1 MLRRLERML
10 WQQVREVVPSEVDTI
25 VLPVGTLEAHGAAC
39 LGTDVF
45 IPVDIAE
52 YVCDK
57 LDIMLAPPIWYGIT
71 SSLIG
76 YPGSLTVTS
85 EQLEE
90 YVFSILKSFKRHK
103 FNSVVLMNG
112 HGGNNSALK
121 KVAKRA
127 HHELGMNVV
136 VVHWW
141 MLCGDVTK
149 EVYGGEG
156 GHAGWDETGYVMSV
170 DPELADKKYYDEN
183 LVFEF
188 PGGVDVYPN
197 PGTVL
202 IYNDRGEGRPD
213 FDVERG
219 KEFAAKSK
227 EKVLEFVELVLKQ
240 WKTHGFK

>member
-1 MLRRLERML
+1 MLRKLERML
-10 WQQVREVVPSEVDTI
+10 WQQVREVVPSKIDTV
-25 VLPVGTLEAHGAAC
+25 VLPVGTIEAHGAAC

-52 YVCDK
+52 FVCDK
-57 LDIMLAPPIWYGIT
+57 LDIMLAPPVWYGIT
-71 SSLIG
+71 SSLVG
-76 YPGSLTVTS
+76 YPGSLTVTA

-90 YVFSILKSFKRHK
+90 YVLSIVKSFKRHK
-103 FNSVVLMNG
+103 FNSVVIMNG
-112 HGGNNSALK
+112 HGGNNSALRS
-121 KVAKRA
+121 VARRA
-127 HHELGMNVV
+127 HHDLEMNVV

-156 GHAGWDETGYVMSV
+156 GHAGCDETGYVMSV
-170 DPELADKKYYDEN
+170 DPELADKNYYNEN
-183 LVFEF
+183 LVFES
-188 PGGVDVYPN
+188 PGGVDIYPN

-213 FDVERG
+213 FDVEKGR
-219 KEFAAKSK
+219 EYADKSK
-227 EKVLEFVELVLKQ
+227 KKVLDFVEFVLNQ